1 MKDTQTSNL
10 YFLTYRV
17 IPNLAYKIYSSK
29 LTPALLR
36 DKEWILYRADYDWLM
51 QRDDDYLFC
60 GDGFE
65 VQEIQHPPVCM
76 ILYTFP
82 EPKEAP
88 LAKFAILAIDTEKKD
103 FIRYYTLE
111 KTFDMEWIFGCT
123 DISGEL
129 TGDKFSH
136 FTDGIVKY
144 KPTSENFIYDVFKRL
159 GAESEFSF
167 LNQTIQI

>member
-1 MKDTQTSNL
+1 MENTQTSNL
-10 YFLTYRV
+10 YFLTYHV
-17 IPNLAYKIYSSK
+17 IPNLAHEVYSGK
-29 LTPALLR
+29 LNPTILSE
-36 DKEWILYRADYDWLM
+36 KERILDRADHDWLM

-60 GDGFE
+60 GDGFDVQE
-65 VQEIQHPPVCM
+65 VQQPPVYM

-111 KTFDMEWIFGCT
+111 KASDTEWIFGCT

-129 TGDKFSH
+129 TGDEFSH
-136 FTDGIVKY
+136 FTDGIVQY
-144 KPTSENFIYDVFKRL
+144 EPTSENFIHDVFKRL
-159 GAESEFSF
+159 GAENFTLSPLF
-167 LNQTIQI
+167 